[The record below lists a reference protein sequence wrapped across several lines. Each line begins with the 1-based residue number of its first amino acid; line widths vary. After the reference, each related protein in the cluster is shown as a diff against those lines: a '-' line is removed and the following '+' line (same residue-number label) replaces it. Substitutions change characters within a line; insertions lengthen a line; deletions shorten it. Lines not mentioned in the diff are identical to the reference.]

1 MPVNTTIVAVTWRW
15 GMELVRL
22 AVMERERERER
33 EEEREEKRER
43 EIIESFILFI

>member
-22 AVMERERERER
+22 AVMERERERQR

>member
-22 AVMERERERER
+22 AVMERERERKR
-33 EEEREEKRER
+33 GKRRER

>member
-22 AVMERERERER
+22 AVMEREREGREGR
-33 EEEREEKRER
+33 EERERDN
-43 EIIESFILFI
+43 

>member
-22 AVMERERERER
+22 AVMGRERGREGREERERDN
-33 EEEREEKRER
+33 
-43 EIIESFILFI
+43 

>member
-22 AVMERERERER
+22 AVMERERETERGREGR
-33 EEEREEKRER
+33 EERERDN
-43 EIIESFILFI
+43 

>member
-22 AVMERERERER
+22 AVMERERE
-33 EEEREEKRER
+33 EEREEKRER